1 MIVTKIFKFDSKNI
15 DSTIID
21 IAKEIERGYTVVS
34 IDIVDNQRIIT
45 ADPSYRLLYEVTLTN
60 RSNGSVRDYE

>member
-34 IDIVDNQRIIT
+34 IAPVDNYRIS
-45 ADPSYRLLYEVTLTN
+45 ADPSYRPMYEVTLTN
-60 RSNGSVRDYE
+60 RSNGSVRYYE

>member
-34 IDIVDNQRIIT
+34 ITPVDNCRM
-45 ADPSYRLLYEVTLTN
+45 YEVTLMIN
-60 RSNGSVRDYE
+60 DRNKWIREIL